1 MFSKNWASILFT
13 TLVLSVAALMQL
25 PGSLKAQSLPDL
37 SVTAFTIE
45 KDAVCVAK
53 FTVVNSGPEVL
64 QEIHIYGDQV
74 FDQYLKIVLPEGE
87 FKSEVNFQ
95 KGCPKDSAEIVV
107 DATNMVVELDES
119 DESNKKWI
127 CIPCI
132 VTPTPTSTSTATF
145 VPTATSVV
153 TNTQILVLEPQSS
166 ITETFVV
173 LVSPGGEYKW
183 HAWVNGEFCWGVNVF
198 NGGFKLLTCDLG
210 IQSIESIEFHVLKNL
225 QEDVV
230 LATATWPLPTATP
243 TNTPVPSTST
253 ATNTPVPATATATST
268 SVPATATATNTP
280 VPVTATATNTP
291 VPSTSTATN
300 TPVPSTSTATNTPEP
315 WYEIQLVGN
324 SVEVIGQQLIVHG
337 YKWSGS
343 TQQSFFS
350 YQFGVTGEK
359 FVWSPDSKTTI
370 IEIIIDPDNLQGMYA
385 KYIYQVVNGLIQR
398 QVFLPV
404 VSSNSN
410 PPLQPTPQVASE
422 G

>member
-95 KGCPKDSAEIVV
+95 KGCPKNSAEIVV
-107 DATNMVVELDES
+107 DATNMVVESDES

-132 VTPTPTSTSTATF
+132 VTPTPTSTPTATF

-243 TNTPVPSTST
+243 TNTPVP
-253 ATNTPVPATATATST
+253 P
-268 SVPATATATNTP
+268 
-280 VPVTATATNTP
+280 
-291 VPSTSTATN
+291 TSTATN
-300 TPVPSTSTATNTPEP
+300 TPVPSTSTATATNTPVP
-315 WYEIQLVGN
+315 PTATNTPISSNPKMDIQV
-324 SVEVIGQQLIVHG
+324 
-337 YKWSGS
+337 SGS
-343 TQQSFFS
+343 QITF
-350 YQFGVTGEK
+350 
-359 FVWSPDSKTTI
+359 TI
-370 IEIIIDPDNLQGMYA
+370 IGNHNLWMPSTFGWLNSTGGSFTQDLHF
-385 KYIYQVVNGLIQR
+385 VNG
-398 QVFLPV
+398 VFVFDKANNVIRIWVMDAVPNNLEL
-404 VSSNSN
+404 SSNWDVDIN
-410 PPLQPTPQVASE
+410 TKDAVMIPTPNSIYLPIVQK
-422 G
+422 